1 LRIGVIADTHVVV
14 DDRAAEAVSWHNPF
28 RLADSLERLE
38 RAIDH
43 SFVRDADV
51 VVVLGDLAHFGDRP
65 SLRAVVDAFASC
77 AYPVV
82 LLSGNHD
89 VTEPEVRLDDVVC
102 EVGAPNVWSPGKATV
117 PAALVALFA
126 DAGLGLQVVDVTAM
140 WPEPTR
146 PFAVAA
152 RTVIA
157 VPPGSPGL
165 TLTHF
170 PLLDFQERCE
180 GAGFLYSGHLE
191 QLAARPDLEGGWRP
205 HVVFNGHV
213 HARAVTRVEHTLQ
226 ISFAALV
233 EAPYEIAAVEVQA
246 DGGALDVS
254 YECASLHDVEEE
266 KVPVLDPEQGDLRC
280 E

>member
-1 LRIGVIADTHVVV
+1 LRIGVVADTHVVV
-14 DDRAAEAVSWHNPF
+14 DERARETVSWHNPF
-28 RLADSLERLE
+28 RLTDSLPRLE

-43 SFVRDADV
+43 AFIREADV

-65 SLRAVVDAFASC
+65 SLRAVVERFVSC
-77 AYPVV
+77 ACPVL

-89 VTEPEVRLDDVVC
+89 VTEPDVHLDDVVN
-102 EVGAPNVWSPGKATV
+102 EVGASHVWSPGQRT
-117 PAALVALFA
+117 PPNELVELFVE
-126 DAGLGLQVVDVTAM
+126 AGLGLQVVDVTAM
-140 WPEPTR
+140 WPEPGR

-152 RTVIA
+152 RTLVH

-180 GAGFLYSGHLE
+180 GAGFLYSGHLD
-191 QLAARPDLEGGWRP
+191 QLAARPDLDRRWRP

-213 HARAVTRVEHTLQ
+213 HARAITRVDEALQ

-233 EAPYEIAAVEVQA
+233 EAPYEIATVEVQI
-246 DGGALDVS
+246 DGDGLELS

-266 KVPVLDPEQGDLRC
+266 KVPVLDPEKGRLRC